1 MSRCYPI
8 RLAVNRTIRKTSAG
22 HSFYLSSRIRM
33 NVIRYELSE
42 KSFFLLLRPS
52 YLIRCVISLQ
62 VSASCK
68 VLCCNS
74 LIVIPD
80 YQSTALMWYIISLV
94 QRTRR
99 PRAED
104 SPPLLGC
111 APTAEM
117 CIQHISYSII
127 NDCSQLRLPSNCILV
142 SITRLCIL
150 ILLPIGISNQL

>member
-74 LIVIPD
+74 LIVIPN
-80 YQSTALMWYIISLV
+80 YLSTVLMWYIISLD
-94 QRTRR
+94 QRTRL
-99 PRAED
+99 PSAED
-104 SPPLLGC
+104 SPALLGC
-111 APTAEM
+111 APTTRQ
-117 CIQHISYSII
+117 QHISYSII
-127 NDCSQLRLPSNCILV
+127 DPCSQLRLSSNCILI

-150 ILLPIGISNQL
+150 ILLRVGISNQL